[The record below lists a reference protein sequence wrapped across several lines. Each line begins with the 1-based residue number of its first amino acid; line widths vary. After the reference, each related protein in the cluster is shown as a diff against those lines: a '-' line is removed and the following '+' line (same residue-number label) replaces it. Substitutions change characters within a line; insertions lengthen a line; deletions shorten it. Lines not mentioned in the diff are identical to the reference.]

1 MIFYFLA
8 QNKRKGVNDMAAYFA
23 MRLEKGKL
31 NYNTVVQKYPQFKD
45 DIDLILL
52 SDGYVVNAD
61 GTVTENK

>member
-1 MIFYFLA
+1 
-8 QNKRKGVNDMAAYFA
+8 MAAYFA

-31 NYNTVVQKYPQFKD
+31 NYNIVVQKYPQFKD

>member
-1 MIFYFLA
+1 
-8 QNKRKGVNDMAAYFA
+8 MAVYFA

-52 SDGYVVNAD
+52 ADGYQVNED
-61 GTVTENK
+61 GTVTAKE

>member
-1 MIFYFLA
+1 
-8 QNKRKGVNDMAAYFA
+8 MAAYFA

-52 SDGYVVNAD
+52 SDGCVVNAD
-61 GTVTENK
+61 GTVAENK